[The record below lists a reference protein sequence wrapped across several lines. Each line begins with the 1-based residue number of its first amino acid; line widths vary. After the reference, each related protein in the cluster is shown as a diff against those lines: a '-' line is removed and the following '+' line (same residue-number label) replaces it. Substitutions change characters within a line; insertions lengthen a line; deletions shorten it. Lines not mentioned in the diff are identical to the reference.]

1 MLSRRVAFS
10 GIAFFSV
17 GLIVFGP
24 SADCSKCRSE
34 DPPAAQSKAKK
45 KRPVRPPRPPLLPSS
60 LVGKITDEKGAPVA
74 DAKLQMSPKD
84 GGRVFMT
91 ETKVDGTYA
100 FERVPNAAV
109 YHLSIFSTRCVSL
122 WDYRDDSLNI
132 PLDPPK
138 TVTRDFVLKLAC
150 QLRLTVIDESGDPI
164 PKVTIYKPGR
174 YDGQF
179 RQTNDQ
185 GQITVG
191 GMPPSPLLSRFALQH
206 NDFAIEFV
214 DVKLD
219 DPRIIVDRE
228 VRLSA
233 GKSVHGTVT
242 CSDGKPAFGCT
253 ILALPSSWDFM
264 AFPNGQPIQADGSFK
279 FPHIGPGAYKISVS
293 VPQGGGSSIQK
304 SAISDVDLFDRK
316 EPLDLK
322 VDFPSLASMEFIE
335 GRIRY
340 KGEGRPKRGFWV
352 HLSSPADPLLG
363 AGHYVQPG
371 DKTFKIGPLARG
383 RYGLRIESQEL
394 EPKGLEGIA
403 TGTKNLDLEIQVRGP
418 LALKGLVTA
427 DEGGAS
433 FKNLRIRLSKTRYL
447 RGPNY
452 SPDNHWQNVADP
464 KGAFTIVIPG
474 PGVYVVEA
482 AADAYAIGRSEPA
495 NSDTDLTKELR
506 IKLTK
511 GLRISGTVVDEAGRP
526 IDGATVL
533 AHSQFGTTLPVSAD
547 KVPSGAGLSTKG
559 GRFSFEHLNPGQ
571 ETLRV
576 LHRDYAFVEVKDL
589 ELKAGTQPAPLAI
602 TMKRGGTI
610 RGRVFDQNGRPAAGV
625 LLRFSNSQYN
635 DFQGTNEFAQ
645 GVSDDA
651 GDYHVA
657 HLPESLVYISR
668 GDEWNALGVVRQAAL
683 PSAGK
688 TVRVDFGGIK
698 KVTGRLLVNGAPVAN
713 TKVLLSGDNPHF
725 GSMKAYA
732 ITDGEGNFVFR
743 GIPPGERFLYYA
755 IGAELRQ
762 KWVRVKPLHIE
773 TSNDPFGTID
783 LVTAKL
789 TVHCPPIDPATRS
802 TSVSLSHFNPVWFA
816 LGEWIDS
823 EPRRDKND
831 PFVFRNVSIGKYALS
846 SNRAGK
852 LGIRQVIEITG
863 PGEKS
868 ISIDWPKGTAALRGK
883 APAGLTDGRGYMQ
896 LRSKDGRWA
905 GSIEIKPDGSFEM
918 DGLPA
923 GEYFLTQQ
931 AVIDADAMATFSLA
945 EGEKKTISLTEE
957 AFKQPSNGFLMVKAY
972 TPEGLPLPGCQVTLT
987 GAKGDVPNRTS
998 QSDQVSFSTAPGPY
1012 RLAVSYPGFAPV
1024 TKQIN
1029 VKATQNGRWGT
1040 DHQLN
1045 MTLVRST
1052 EQTKAETR

>member
-10 GIAFFSV
+10 GVAFFCV
-17 GLIVFGP
+17 GLIVLVP
-24 SADCSKCRSE
+24 LPDCSKCRAA
-34 DPPAAQSKAKK
+34 DPPAGQPQAKK
-45 KRPVRPPRPPLLPSS
+45 NRPVRRPRPPLLPSS

-74 DAKLQMSPKD
+74 DARLEMYPKD
-84 GGRVFMT
+84 GGRDFMT
-91 ETKVDGTYA
+91 ETKADGSYA
-100 FERVPNAAV
+100 FERVPSAAV

-122 WDYRDDSLNI
+122 WEYRDDGLNI

-138 TVTRDFVLKLAC
+138 TVTRDFVLKVAC
-150 QLRLTVIDESGDPI
+150 QLRLTVIDESGHPV
-164 PKVTIYKPGR
+164 PKVSIYKPGR

-179 RQTNDQ
+179 RQTNGE

-191 GMPPSPLLSRFALQH
+191 GMPPTPLPGRFALQH
-206 NDFAIEFV
+206 NDYAIEFV

-228 VRLSA
+228 VTLSA
-233 GKSVHGTVT
+233 GKSVRGTVT

-264 AFPNGQPIQADGSFK
+264 AFPNGQPIRADGSFE
-279 FPHIGPGAYKISVS
+279 FPHIGPGSYKISVS
-293 VPQGGGSSIQK
+293 VPQGGASSIQK
-304 SAISDVDLFDRK
+304 NAISDVELFNRK

-322 VDFPSLASMEFIE
+322 VDFPSLASMGFISGHIRFKE
-335 GRIRY
+335 GR
-340 KGEGRPKRGFWV
+340 RPKQGFWIQS
-352 HLSSPADPLLG
+352 SSPGSPFLG
-363 AGHYVQPG
+363 AGHYVQANET
-371 DKTFKIGPLARG
+371 TFKIGPLPHG
-383 RYGLRIESQEL
+383 RYTLQVDSQEIESKEL
-394 EPKGLEGIA
+394 AGIA
-403 TGTKNLDLEIQVRGP
+403 TGTDRLELEVGVRGP
-418 LALKGLVTA
+418 STLNGLVTA
-427 DEGGAS
+427 DEGNAPL
-433 FKNLRIRLSKTRYL
+433 KNLRIRLFKTRYL
-447 RGPNY
+447 RGRNY
-452 SPDNHWQNVADP
+452 SPDEHWQNVADP
-464 KGAFTIVIPG
+464 KGAFTVVIPG

-482 AADAYAIGRSEPA
+482 AADGYAIGRSEPA

-511 GLRISGTVVDEAGRP
+511 GLRVSGTVVDEVGRP

-533 AHSQFGTTLPVSAD
+533 ARSQFGTTLPVSAN
-547 KVPSGAGLSTKG
+547 KVPSGVGVSTKD

-576 LHRDYAFVEVKDL
+576 LHRDYAFAEVKDL
-589 ELKAGTQPAPLAI
+589 ELKAGAQPAPLAI
-602 TMKRGGTI
+602 TMKRGGTV

-625 LLRFSNSQYN
+625 SLRFSNTQYN

-651 GDYHVA
+651 GDYQVA

-668 GDEWNALGVVRQAAL
+668 GDEWNALGVVRQAVV

-698 KVTGRLLVNGAPVAN
+698 KVTGCLLVNGAPVAN

-732 ITDGEGNFVFR
+732 VTDGEGNFVFR
-743 GIPPGERFLYYA
+743 GVPPGERFLYYT

-762 KWVRVKPLHIE
+762 KWVRVKPLRIE

-783 LVTAKL
+783 LVTATL

-802 TSVSLSHFNPVWFA
+802 ANVSLSHFNPVWFA

-831 PFVFRNVSIGKYALS
+831 PFVFRLVPIGKYALS
-846 SNRAGK
+846 GNRTGQ

-896 LRSKDGRWA
+896 LRSKDGQWA
-905 GSIEIKPDGSFEM
+905 GSIEIKPNGSFEM
-918 DGLPA
+918 AGLPA

-945 EGEKKTISLTEE
+945 EGEMKTISLTEE
-957 AFKQPSNGFLMVKAY
+957 AFKQPSNGFLMVKAH

-987 GAKGDVPNRTS
+987 GAKGDVLNRTS

-1024 TKQIN
+1024 TKQID

-1040 DHQLN
+1040 DHQLDL
-1045 MTLVRST
+1045 TLVRST
-1052 EQTKAETR
+1052 EQTKAEIR